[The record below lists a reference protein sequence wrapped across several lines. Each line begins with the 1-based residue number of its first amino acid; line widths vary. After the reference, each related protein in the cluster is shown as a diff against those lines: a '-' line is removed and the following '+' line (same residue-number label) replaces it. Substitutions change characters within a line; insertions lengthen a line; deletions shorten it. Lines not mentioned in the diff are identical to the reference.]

1 MKILYGCLILGLT
14 ASAALADTLPAAKTP
29 EVVKGVLSCLMA
41 VDSHQVNVEILKK
54 DGWGAVSASEAGK
67 SVGLPIPL
75 LSKGN
80 IIILH
85 KSGAETPI
93 CAVMAKVP
101 NVSAVGDIANAID
114 IALKADRKI
123 KDGKAIPACR
133 FPQNTLLNLQQQAA
147 STHQVFGS
155 SWDIVNNLH
164 SIFYYQ

>member
-14 ASAALADTLPAAKTP
+14 ASAASADTLPAAKTP

-114 IALKADRKI
+114 ITLKADRKI
-123 KDGKAIPACR
+123 KDGKAIPAYW
-133 FPQNTLLNLQQQAA
+133 FPAEHIVELAT
-147 STHQVFGS
+147 TGS
-155 SWDIVNNLH
+155 VDAPGVRIVVG
-164 SIFYYQ
+164 YRK